1 MQGNHVGGNHADR
14 ILSQG
19 AARPIRVVL
28 ADEQE
33 LMREGLAALLQR
45 QERFE
50 VVGTAGDGRDCLR
63 LCVDRKPDLLVF
75 NDNMPGLN
83 GIEAARRIASRCPHT
98 RMLCLS
104 ESADRPC
111 VRAAFDAGAHGYVL
125 KRCTVANLV
134 DGIDQVLS
142 SRYHVSPELAHVL
155 VEAFCQDDDPT
166 SVLTPREKE
175 VAQLYAEGHSTRQIA
190 DRLHISMK
198 TVGTHREHI
207 LAKLDVDGIAS
218 LTRYALR
225 TGLISLDA
233 C

>member
-1 MQGNHVGGNHADR
+1 MQGNHAGGHHAAG

-19 AARPIRVVL
+19 KARPVRVVL

-33 LMREGLAALLQR
+33 LMREGLAALLSR
-45 QERFE
+45 HVRFDI
-50 VVGTAGDGRDCLR
+50 VGTTGDGRDCLR
-63 LCVDRKPDLLVF
+63 MCVDSKPDLLLF
-75 NDNMPGLN
+75 NDTMPGLS
-83 GIEAARRIASRCPHT
+83 GIEAARRIALRSPQT
-98 RMLCLS
+98 RMLSLS

-111 VRAAFDAGAHGYVL
+111 VRAAFDAGAHGVVL
-125 KRCTVANLV
+125 KRSTFANLV
-134 DGIDQVLS
+134 EGIDQVLS

-155 VEAFCQDDDPT
+155 VEALCHNDDPA

-190 DRLHISMK
+190 ERLHISMK

-207 LAKLDVDGIAS
+207 LAKLGLDGIAC

-225 TGLISLDA
+225 TGMISLEA
-233 C
+233 